1 MKKRT
6 AGILLCLSGVFAA
19 PDAAAQFSTDK
30 QLTSIGNQV
39 QEILN
44 RINAYTALTDQ
55 FVNFDCASLG
65 MALGA
70 VATPEIGAS
79 VPCDTLNMPGAFEDS
94 YRSLMAAPANLL
106 KTAAPTRGWRAVLAA
121 ADTVAETDIRAV
133 YQTLPDG
140 PDAALAAHER
150 RRERADRQVV
160 LAHAESDAA
169 AALAATLD
177 EAEAVVND
185 LEARNA
191 VTETGA
197 AQTQVVATLTR
208 GRLLVAL
215 SQLRAYQAAIA
226 AAEEYN
232 AEVVRREAEARRVT
246 RRAALQADWAATQAA
261 LVANRAARLESMYGG
276 FKLHP
281 LFGGSP

>member
-6 AGILLCLSGVFAA
+6 AGILLCLSGVLAA

-30 QLTSIGNQV
+30 QLTNIGNQV

-44 RINAYTALTDQ
+44 RINAYTTLTDQ
-55 FVNFDCASLG
+55 FVNFDCAAQG
-65 MALGA
+65 MAPTA
-70 VATPEIGAS
+70 QATPEIE
-79 VPCDTLNMPGAFEDS
+79 VPVRCETLNMLGAFEDS
-94 YRSLMAAPANLL
+94 YRRLMAAPANLL
-106 KTAAPTRGWRAVLAA
+106 RTAAPVRDWRAVLAS

-140 PDAALAAHER
+140 PDAALAAYER

-177 EAEAVVND
+177 EAEAVIND
-185 LEARNA
+185 LEGRNA
-191 VTETGA
+191 VTETGV
-197 AQTQVVATLTR
+197 AQTQVAATLTR

-232 AEVVRREAEARRVT
+232 AEVDPARGGG
-246 RRAALQADWAATQAA
+246 
-261 LVANRAARLESMYGG
+261 AARDAEGG
-276 FKLHP
+276 A
-281 LFGGSP
+281 

>member
-6 AGILLCLSGVFAA
+6 AGLLLFLSGVLAA

-106 KTAAPTRGWRAVLAA
+106 RTDAPMRDWRAVLAA

-140 PDAALAAHER
+140 PDAALAAYER

-191 VTETGA
+191 VTETGV
-197 AQTQVVATLTR
+197 AQTRVAATLTR

-261 LVANRAARLESMYGG
+261 LAANRAARLESMYGG

>member
-6 AGILLCLSGVFAA
+6 AGLLLFLSGILAVE
-19 PDAAAQFSTDK
+19 DAAAQFSTDK
-30 QLTSIGNQV
+30 QLTNIGNQI
-39 QEILN
+39 QEIAN
-44 RINAYTALTDQ
+44 RITRYTALTSQ
-55 FVNFDCASLG
+55 FIHLDCAAQG
-65 MALGA
+65 MAGTA
-70 VATPEIGAS
+70 QATPEIE
-79 VPCDTLNMPGAFEDS
+79 VPVRCETLNMLGAFGDS

-106 KTAAPTRGWRAVLAA
+106 RTAAPVRDWRAVLAT

-150 RRERADRQVV
+150 RREVADRQVV

-177 EAEAVVND
+177 EAEAVIND
-185 LEARNA
+185 LEGRNA
-191 VTETGA
+191 VTETGV
-197 AQTQVVATLTR
+197 AQTRVAATLTR

-232 AEVVRREAEARRVT
+232 AEVIRREAEARRVA
-246 RRAALQADWAATQAA
+246 RRAAREADWAATQAA
-261 LVANRAARLESMYGG
+261 LAANSAARLDSMYGG
-276 FKLHP
+276 FRLHP
-281 LFGGSP
+281 VFGGTP

>member
-6 AGILLCLSGVFAA
+6 AGILLCLSGVLAA

-30 QLTSIGNQV
+30 QLTNIGNQV

-44 RINAYTALTDQ
+44 RINAYTTLTDQ
-55 FVNFDCASLG
+55 FVNFDCAAQG
-65 MALGA
+65 MAPTA
-70 VATPEIGAS
+70 QATPEIE
-79 VPCDTLNMPGAFEDS
+79 VPVRCETLNMLGAFEDS
-94 YRSLMAAPANLL
+94 YRRLMAAPANLL
-106 KTAAPTRGWRAVLAA
+106 RTAAPVRDWRAVLAS

-140 PDAALAAHER
+140 PDAALAAYER

-160 LAHAESDAA
+160 LAYAESDAA

-185 LEARNA
+185 LEGRNA
-191 VTETGA
+191 VTETGV
-197 AQTQVVATLTR
+197 AQTQVAATLTR

-232 AEVVRREAEARRVT
+232 AEVIRREAEARRLT
-246 RRAALQADWAATQAA
+246 RRAALEADWAATQAA
-261 LVANRAARLESMYGG
+261 LAAARAARLDSMYGG